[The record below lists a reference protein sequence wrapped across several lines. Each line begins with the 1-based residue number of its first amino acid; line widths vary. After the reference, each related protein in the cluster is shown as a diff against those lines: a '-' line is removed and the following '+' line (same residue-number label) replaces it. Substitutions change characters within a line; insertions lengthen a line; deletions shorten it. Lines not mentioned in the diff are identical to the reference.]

1 MPTLERQIAAK
12 FLAAL
17 TAAKVLD
24 GEKIDQ
30 LRVLLA
36 SGKKLKTDELVKLFA
51 EPSGGDVK

>member
-1 MPTLERQIAAK
+1 MPTLQQQIAAK
-12 FLAAL
+12 FLASIA
-17 TAAKVLD
+17 AAKVLD
-24 GEKIDQ
+24 DEKIDQ